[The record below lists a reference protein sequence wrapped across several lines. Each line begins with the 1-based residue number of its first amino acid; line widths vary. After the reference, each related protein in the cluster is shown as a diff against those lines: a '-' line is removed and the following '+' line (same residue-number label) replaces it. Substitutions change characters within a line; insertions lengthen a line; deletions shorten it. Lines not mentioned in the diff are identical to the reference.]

1 MKRKFILALFAIAI
15 SLATSCNTRNPLDNI
30 DKNLLSNAEKYIDA
44 LANYD
49 FESARQ
55 YATPETK
62 QITLQYFEGFIMPI
76 LDSSYI
82 EKNTPATIRIDSVTF
97 SSDTSATVYY
107 YKKTPI
113 RADNITLEMRQ
124 RNGQWLAHQVINPS
138 ISIGSNASAQS

>member
-1 MKRKFILALFAIAI
+1 
-15 SLATSCNTRNPLDNI
+15 
-30 DKNLLSNAEKYIDA
+30 
-44 LANYD
+44 
-49 FESARQ
+49 
-55 YATPETK
+55 
-62 QITLQYFEGFIMPI
+62 MPI

-113 RADNITLEMRQ
+113 REDNISLEMRL
-124 RNGQWLAHQVINPS
+124 RNGEWLAHQVINPS